1 MTTGSQAPMTFQIP
15 RGILYGMWGLVGFAI
30 AATAAWRIAGI
41 APEGSSARALLVQDL
56 VVTDGGDGSVRITD
70 PGSGRVI
77 DTLEPGTSGFVRATL
92 RGLARERR
100 LQGAGSEAAFR
111 LTRWSDGHL
120 TLADTS
126 TGRLIDLGAFGI
138 TNAQAF
144 ARLIPSQASSQS
156 GPAVTRPI
164 QTGETR
170 P

>member
-1 MTTGSQAPMTFQIP
+1 MTTQSHEPMTFHIP
-15 RGILYGMWGLVGFAI
+15 RGILFGMWGLVGFAI
-30 AATAAWRIAGI
+30 AASAAWRIAGI
-41 APEGSSARALLVQDL
+41 APEGTSAKAIVVQDL
-56 VVTDGGDGSVRITD
+56 VVSDGGDGSVRITD
-70 PGSGRVI
+70 PKSGRDL
-77 DTLEPGTSGFVRATL
+77 DTIEPGTSGFVRATL
-92 RGLARERR
+92 RGLARERKQ
-100 LQGAGSEAAFR
+100 QGSGPEAAFR

-144 ARLIPSQASSQS
+144 ARLIPSQTGLQA

-164 QTGETR
+164 QTGEKR